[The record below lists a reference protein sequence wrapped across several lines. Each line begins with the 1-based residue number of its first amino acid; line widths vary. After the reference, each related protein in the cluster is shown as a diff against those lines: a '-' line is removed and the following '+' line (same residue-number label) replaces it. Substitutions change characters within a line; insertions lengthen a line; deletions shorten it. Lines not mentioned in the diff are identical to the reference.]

1 MQKKEIFQVIIFFS
15 QFNWELDIGQ
25 NCIFRIFLIQ
35 CLSKIIDRQ
44 HEDQRSKVLRITEI
58 NTGLYS
64 VCAKSLQSCLTLYD
78 TVDYRPARLLCPWDS
93 PERSIGV
100 HCHAH
105 LQESFPTQDPTR
117 LSYDLC
123 MAGWLFTISATWEA
137 SERLYIFKIIW
148 G

>member
-78 TVDYRPARLLCPWDS
+78 TVDYSPPGFSVHGILQRGVLECIAMPTFRRASQHRIQPDS
-93 PERSIGV
+93 LMI
-100 HCHAH
+100 CAW
-105 LQESFPTQDPTR
+105 Q
-117 LSYDLC
+117 
-123 MAGWLFTISATWEA
+123 AGFLP
-137 SERLYIFKIIW
+137 LVPPGKPQNDYIYSK
-148 G
+148 